1 MLNDAKRRSGPLGEF
16 VSYIPIMAKT
26 LVLVSLAMGALE
38 VLKLFLFPAIPILSS
53 EAMTIIFVIVT
64 SGLITH
70 RVTREQRVL
79 KARMKLERR
88 LRLDAEEYLY
98 QLKAK
103 LSNPFGILQPLPAY
117 AR

>member
-1 MLNDAKRRSGPLGEF
+1 MMKKPDRRSRKLGEF

-26 LVLVSLAMGALE
+26 VVLVFMAMGALE
-38 VLKLFLFPAIPILSS
+38 VVKLFLFPAIPILSS
-53 EAMTIIFVIVT
+53 EAMTIIFVIAT

-70 RVTREQRVL
+70 LVTREQRVL

-88 LRLDAEEYLY
+88 HRIEAEEYLY
-98 QLKAK
+98 QLKAR
-103 LSNPFGILQPLPAY
+103 LSNPFGTLQPLPVY